1 MEDVVLFTL
10 LSFRIKEKNLN
21 ITQGYHAN
29 IFFFFHSLGEKNI
42 KFHADTGSYYRFF
55 FSKQVTSISF
65 KIMSDP
71 LGERQNAIKWYIYS
85 SGMETLLK
93 FIAWLAK
100 QIAFQLYVVFVICFY
115 KRNEW

>member
-1 MEDVVLFTL
+1 
-10 LSFRIKEKNLN
+10 
-21 ITQGYHAN
+21 
-29 IFFFFHSLGEKNI
+29 
-42 KFHADTGSYYRFF
+42 
-55 FSKQVTSISF
+55 
-65 KIMSDP
+65 MSDP

-115 KRNEW
+115 KRNE